1 MGSLN
6 FSVILSERSSD
17 MADLMSVREFTQSY
31 RKLKVGQSV
40 IVVDSV
46 RKKIIA
52 SLNVVEPPESVTKVI
67 KKIYSR

>member
-1 MGSLN
+1 
-6 FSVILSERSSD
+6 